1 MILPLSISVTYLN
14 IFHQFEKN
22 RFMKLLVLNIVS
34 ERCMINFF
42 LLIIAKDTHVC
53 KEIKMSGG
61 IHSSGDSGDVI

>member
-1 MILPLSISVTYLN
+1 
-14 IFHQFEKN
+14 
-22 RFMKLLVLNIVS
+22 MKLLVLNIVS

-42 LLIIAKDTHVC
+42 IVIAKDTHVC